1 MSHPIFM
8 VTEKTRETCPHQI
21 GAPHHRR
28 PAADLTCRKSKVK
41 KLAGLYDDLDAH
53 ADVSDVLDEDAT
65 ARKLAATREALGK
78 QRAAN
83 EALKSELSAATEV
96 RARASSM
103 IAKRAIDSASL
114 FSQREAQLER
124 ENEILQDNTRA
135 LFNEAKARQ
144 ARAASARRGAHVS
157 ALPSARRVRCR
168 RR

>member
-1 MSHPIFM
+1 MYLPQ
-8 VTEKTRETCPHQI
+8 V
-21 GAPHHRR
+21 
-28 PAADLTCRKSKVK
+28 KVK
-41 KLAGLYDDLDAH
+41 KLAGLYDDLDGH

-124 ENEILQDNTRA
+124 ENEIPDNTRA

-144 ARAASARRGAHVS
+144 ARAAPRAAALTCRR
-157 ALPSARRVRCR
+157 PIRVRRAAGGGESTR
-168 RR
+168 RRAQRDPQGNR

>member
-1 MSHPIFM
+1 M
-8 VTEKTRETCPHQI
+8 
-21 GAPHHRR
+21 
-28 PAADLTCRKSKVK
+28 
-41 KLAGLYDDLDAH
+41 
-53 ADVSDVLDEDAT
+53 LDEDAT

-124 ENEILQDNTRA
+124 ENEILQENTRA

>member
-1 MSHPIFM
+1 MS
-8 VTEKTRETCPHQI
+8 TST
-21 GAPHHRR
+21 
-28 PAADLTCRKSKVK
+28 
-41 KLAGLYDDLDAH
+41 LAGIYDDLDAH
-53 ADVSDVLDEDAT
+53 AHVSDVLDEDAT

>member
-1 MSHPIFM
+1 MATAGNPWSDRGGEP
-8 VTEKTRETCPHQI
+8 ERELTAFWALQSQL
-21 GAPHHRR
+21 AE
-28 PAADLTCRKSKVK
+28 PAQPR
-41 KLAGLYDDLDAH
+41 DLDGH

-157 ALPSARRVRCR
+157 ALPSAHRVRCR

>member
-1 MSHPIFM
+1 MLFL
-8 VTEKTRETCPHQI
+8 VECAQEN
-21 GAPHHRR
+21 
-28 PAADLTCRKSKVK
+28 
-41 KLAGLYDDLDAH
+41 
-53 ADVSDVLDEDAT
+53 
-65 ARKLAATREALGK
+65 ARLV
-78 QRAAN
+78 
-83 EALKSELSAATEV
+83 ATEV

-157 ALPSARRVRCR
+157 ALPSARRVRGRRLDVLR
-168 RR
+168 RREVEAGRFAVDDG